1 MLSEADS
8 DPKIEKTSTKLRS
21 EPLKANGAAPLLNIF
36 KEIIAE
42 APEMIDN
49 SSFGMKHNQL
59 AVGARTGPAV

>member
-21 EPLKANGAAPLLNIF
+21 EPSKVNGADPFINIF
-36 KEIIAE
+36 QTIIAG

-49 SSFGMKHNQL
+49 SRFGMKHNQL
-59 AVGARTGPAV
+59 ALGARTGPAV